1 MAAPVV
7 TGVIALMLSEARA
20 KGKDLNAN
28 DIRSLLTDNARPKGT
43 GWNERYGFGRV
54 DAKAVIEKV

>member
-43 GWNERYGFGRV
+43 G
-54 DAKAVIEKV
+54 